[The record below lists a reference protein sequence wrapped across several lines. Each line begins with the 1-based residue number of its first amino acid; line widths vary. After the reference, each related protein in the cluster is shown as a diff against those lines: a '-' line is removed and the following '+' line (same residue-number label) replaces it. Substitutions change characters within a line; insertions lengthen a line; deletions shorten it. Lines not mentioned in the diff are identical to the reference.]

1 MEFAGEGGAACD
13 TSPRFQ
19 SYSMRTRLLTALAFL
34 LLFAARAE
42 TQNPAPVDQSEL
54 ARRLLTGDV
63 GVRAGALGRVRQIGP
78 EQVNPQLRAA
88 LITALEREN
97 TLVEQSPARRAA
109 GEVVPRP
116 GNGEL
121 VAGLA
126 FVLSAFRDPRAIP
139 GLAGAL
145 GSSPAAASALAD
157 FGEPAAAAVL
167 SVLETTTSTSE
178 ASDALTT
185 LRFMAEGVGR
195 QPLTDAT
202 RDRIRHAAK
211 RRLTEPQ
218 ESIVTIWKAIDLAV
232 ALKDPELRGVVQSL
246 ASDRSAVVRLRKTDP
261 DLIDRTQRVAAER
274 LAGVP
279 PRPRHTS
286 VEDLARRWQ

>member
-1 MEFAGEGGAACD
+1 MINRN
-13 TSPRFQ
+13 T
-19 SYSMRTRLLTALAFL
+19 TLTALAFL
-34 LLFAARAE
+34 LLFAAGAE
-42 TQNPAPVDQSEL
+42 TQTLAPVDQSEL

-78 EQVNPQLRAA
+78 EKVNPQLRAA
-88 LITALEREN
+88 LIAALEREN
-97 TLVEQSPARRAA
+97 TLVEQSRARRAA
-109 GEVVPRP
+109 GEVVRSL

-145 GSSPAAASALAD
+145 GSSPAAAAALAD
-157 FGEPAAAAVL
+157 FGDPAAPAVL
-167 SVLETTTSTSE
+167 SVLETTTSTSV
-178 ASDALTT
+178 ADDALMT

-195 QPLTDAT
+195 QPLTDGT
-202 RDRIRHAAK
+202 RDRIRRAAK
-211 RRLTEPQ
+211 RRLTERQ
-218 ESIVTIWKAIDLAV
+218 ESITTIWWAIDLAV
-232 ALKDPELRGVVQSL
+232 ALKDPELRRMVQSL
-246 ASDRSAVVRLRKTDP
+246 ASDRSAVVRLRNTDR
-261 DLIDRTQRVAAER
+261 DLVDRTQRVAAER
-274 LAGVP
+274 LAGVL